1 VDYYNGI
8 FSNYWIIITGFLA
21 IMTGL
26 IYGAV
31 NLYVDS
37 PIMIFGVIPFELKD
51 AVLVFSMALVV
62 LISASYLYPKNKKS
76 E

>member
-1 VDYYNGI
+1 MAKKKTKKKVSVKKKTNKKKMGKD
-8 FSNYWIIITGFLA
+8 FWFKWIIITGFLA

-37 PIMIFGVIPFELKD
+37 PIMIFGVIK
-51 AVLVFSMALVV
+51 
-62 LISASYLYPKNKKS
+62 
-76 E
+76 